1 MIDNGVVIAGYRV
14 RPNYAAFKT
23 LAIFLAIIGVSFV
36 VGHVLFVHSP
46 LSAADVEYPAVLK
59 ALLGVC
65 AVAVSIAMY
74 GLLLLHLS
82 LLFDIEEAGR

>member
-1 MIDNGVVIAGYRV
+1 MIDDGIVIGSYRV
-14 RPNYAAFKT
+14 RPNHAAFKT
-23 LAIFLAIIGVSFV
+23 LAVFLAIIGTSFV

-46 LSAADVEYPAVLK
+46 LSAADVEYPAVFK
-59 ALLGVC
+59 ALLGVH
-65 AVAVSIAMY
+65 VMAVSLAMY